1 MNTVYVLKAEFLH
14 DREEAHEYLAK
25 TLALPLYYGKNLDAL
40 ADCLGE
46 LGEDVTVILD
56 DAEQLRESDGYGAAV
71 LSVLE
76 HCADEG
82 AFTLICGGLSD

>member
-1 MNTVYVLKAEFLH
+1 MNTVYVLKAEHLH
-14 DREEAHEYLAK
+14 DREGAHEYLAK
-25 TLALPLYYGKNLDAL
+25 ALSLPLYYGKNLDAL

-56 DAEQLRESDGYGAAV
+56 DAASLRESDGYGAAI

-76 HCADEG
+76 HCAEEG
-82 AFTLICGGLSD
+82 AFSLVCGEL